1 MEAVERMNNATC
13 DNLLQMVMRS
23 WSKVNDLAELTQ
35 DSEARII
42 QGQIIDMLARMHT
55 IIQNER
61 TVINWREIK

>member
-1 MEAVERMNNATC
+1 MNNATC